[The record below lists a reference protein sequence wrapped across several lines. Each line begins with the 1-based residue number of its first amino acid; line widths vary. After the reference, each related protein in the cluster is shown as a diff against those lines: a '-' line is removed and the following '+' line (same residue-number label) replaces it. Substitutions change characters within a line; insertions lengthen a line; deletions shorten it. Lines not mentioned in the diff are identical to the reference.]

1 MNILALGKQ
10 AASLPDFI
18 DNRIAA
24 TNIVTVS
31 LVLLIAL
38 PFFLISWYYAPMLA
52 FLPGAGI
59 LTCLAVL
66 IGNHFGYV
74 RYTRFFISALPI
86 WQVNLY
92 NAYITEP
99 PAPPAANLYLVAIA
113 FFIVPFVL
121 IDRREKWF
129 LGFTVGFCSLAI
141 LLFPWLCAWF
151 ALSQEELLQIASYR
165 DLLAHGWLAH
175 LTAFLAIGAAASSM
189 VGINEINRR
198 SEESI
203 QTSKTEVIAYT
214 EQLEAEKEKHERK
227 TKELEEAQVIEE
239 QRQWIAEGISR
250 TYQILRAA
258 DEQAPVFDQ
267 LIAHVVK
274 YLQANQAGLF
284 LVDRTDEEAP
294 TINLV
299 ACYAYERKKYRQ
311 QSIAVGEGLVGQT
324 FLEEQPVY
332 LTEIPADYLAITSG
346 LGKATPRCLLI
357 MPLMSNGVV
366 EGILEVASFQPMAD
380 HEQEWVQQL
389 GEVVSAYVRN
399 ERMIRQ
405 TRILLKQSQEQSEEL
420 QAAEEEMRQ
429 NQEELQSTQEE
440 MVRQHAELQEQSA
453 QREAELLAEI
463 EALKKDPAEV
473 EPDYAATDR
482 VL

>member
-10 AASLPDFI
+10 AANLPDFI
-18 DNRIAA
+18 NNRIAA

-38 PFFLISWYYAPMLA
+38 PFFLISCYYAPMLA

-66 IGNHFGYV
+66 VGNHFGYV

-99 PAPPAANLYLVAIA
+99 AAPPAANLYLVAIA
-113 FFIVPFVL
+113 FFVVPFVL

-141 LLFPWLCAWF
+141 LLFPWLCGWF
-151 ALSQEELLQIASYR
+151 VLSQEELLQIASYR
-165 DLLAHGWLAH
+165 DVLTHGWLAH

-198 SEESI
+198 SEENI
-203 QTSKTEVIAYT
+203 QASKAEVIAYT
-214 EQLEAEKEKHERK
+214 EQLEAEKEQHERK
-227 TKELEEAQVIEE
+227 TKELGDARVIEE
-239 QRQWIAEGISR
+239 RRQWIAEGISR
-250 TYQILRAA
+250 TYHILRVA
-258 DEQAPVFDQ
+258 DERASVFDQ
-267 LIAHVVK
+267 LITHVVK

-294 TINLV
+294 VINLV

-311 QSIAVGEGLVGQT
+311 QSIAIGEGLVGQA
-324 FLEEQPVY
+324 FLEEQPIY
-332 LTEIPADYLAITSG
+332 LTEVPAYYVKITSG
-346 LGKATPRCLLI
+346 LGEATPGCLLI
-357 MPLMSNGVV
+357 VPLMSNGIV
-366 EGILEVASFQPMAD
+366 EGVLEIASFHQMAD

-389 GEVVSAYVRN
+389 GEVVSTYVRS

-405 TRILLKQSQEQSEEL
+405 TRILLRQAQEQSEEL
-420 QAAEEEMRQ
+420 QATEEEMRQ
-429 NQEELQSTQEE
+429 NQEELQATQEE
-440 MVRQHAELQEQSA
+440 IVRQHAEMQEAFSEEKQ
-453 QREAELLAEI
+453 QLLEKIERLEAAPHG
-463 EALKKDPAEV
+463 AN
-473 EPDYAATDR
+473 
-482 VL
+482 